1 MRRGVEWNA
10 GYGEDG
16 RSRVAS
22 SSLVRKAK
30 QVSKSLDSSKLQ
42 EFSKA
47 IARVSSGSRFNLLR
61 GIFFLQRSIIERIAG
76 GSNGKLIVPDQDPI
90 RMISVLPVSRGQCV
104 GATTWKRY
112 SARNQQSNRDRRIAA
127 WDPL

>member
-47 IARVSSGSRFNLLR
+47 IAR
-61 GIFFLQRSIIERIAG
+61 RIAG